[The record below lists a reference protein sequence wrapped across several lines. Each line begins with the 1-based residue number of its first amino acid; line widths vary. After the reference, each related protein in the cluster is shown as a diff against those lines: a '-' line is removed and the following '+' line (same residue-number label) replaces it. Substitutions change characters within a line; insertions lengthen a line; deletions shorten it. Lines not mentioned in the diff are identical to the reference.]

1 MLKKIYKHLLN
12 ILFLLIYGKI
22 TVQKTDKQHNIKV
35 SKITK
40 LKSKKTKNKNYFVY
54 EIKNGR
60 VYTDNNENVAVINDN
75 QIVKDVSFQQKNS
88 YLKSIKY
95 NSSLKQ
101 GTPALQ
107 KKFKGKVLIL
117 CQGASG
123 INNYSHWL
131 LDILP
136 KIKICEEVYDLKD
149 IDYFYIQNKTSF
161 QKESFKKIGIPT
173 NKIIDCGKYKH
184 IKADKIIALTHH
196 VYEKNDYILNAQK
209 KQPEWSIVWLRKK
222 FLQFNKK
229 NNNNYKVFIDR
240 SDSKSKHCKIINN
253 DTVIG
258 FFKKLNFKIYQLSNL
273 SFNQQI
279 KIFNNS
285 RVIVGVHGAGLTNF
299 IFCKK
304 NTKILEIR
312 NKPNP
317 NEVYEKIGFFNKL
330 KYRTFKVDEIK
341 NNKFGDMIIDIKK
354 LENQI
359 KYLL

>member
-1 MLKKIYKHLLN
+1 MLKKIYKYLLK
-12 ILFLLIYGKI
+12 ILFHLIYGKVSI
-22 TVQKTDKQHNIKV
+22 QKTSKQKNVRIL
-35 SKITK
+35 KISK
-40 LKSKKTKNKNYFVY
+40 LKSKKSKNKNYFIY

-60 VYTDNNENVAVINDN
+60 VYTDNTENVAIINGN
-75 QIVKDVSFQQKNS
+75 QVLKDVSFQQQNS
-88 YLKSIKY
+88 FLKSIKY
-95 NSSLKQ
+95 NSSLKE

-136 KIKICEEVYDLKD
+136 KIRICEEMYNLKD
-149 IDYFYIQNKTSF
+149 IDYFYVQNKTPF
-161 QKESFKKIGIPT
+161 QIESFKKIGIPT

-184 IKADKIIALTHH
+184 IKAEKLIALTHH

-209 KQPEWSIVWLRKK
+209 KQPEWSITWLRKK
-222 FLQFNKK
+222 FLKIKKKVNK
-229 NNNNYKVFIDR
+229 NNKVFIDR
-240 SDSKSKHCKIINN
+240 SDSKSKHCQIINN
-253 DTVIG
+253 DVVIN
-258 FFKKLNFKIYQLSNL
+258 FFKKLNFKIYQLSEL

-285 RVIVGVHGAGLTNF
+285 KIIVGVHGAGLTNF

-312 NKPNP
+312 HRLNP
-317 NEVYEKIGFFNKL
+317 NEIYEKIGFFNNL
-330 KYRTFKVDEIK
+330 KYQTFKVEEIK
-341 NNKFGDMIIDIKK
+341 NNKFGDIIIDIKK
-354 LENQI
+354 LQ
-359 KYLL
+359 KQVKCLL